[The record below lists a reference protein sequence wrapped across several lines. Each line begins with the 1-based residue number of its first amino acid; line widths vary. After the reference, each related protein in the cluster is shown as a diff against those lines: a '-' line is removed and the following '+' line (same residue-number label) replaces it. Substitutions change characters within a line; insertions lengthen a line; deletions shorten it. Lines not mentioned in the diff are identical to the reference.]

1 MQEDAPDDAPNAAR
15 ESMTRRERILTAAQT
30 LRKPRTASWIAE
42 ELDVSVKTLQE
53 YLEQLVEDNVLG
65 WIEQNSQIMP
75 LWRISKLKQYHN

>member
-1 MQEDAPDDAPNAAR
+1 MQEDAPDDAPNATR
-15 ESMTRRERILTAAQT
+15 KSMTIGEGILTAAQT

-42 ELDVSVKTLQE
+42 ETNVSLKNLQE
-53 YLEQLVEDNVLG
+53 YPEQLAEDNVLG